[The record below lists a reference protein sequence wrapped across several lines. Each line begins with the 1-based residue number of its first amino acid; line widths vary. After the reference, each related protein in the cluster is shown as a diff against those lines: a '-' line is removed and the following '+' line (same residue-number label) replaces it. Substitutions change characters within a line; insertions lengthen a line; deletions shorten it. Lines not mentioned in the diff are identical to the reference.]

1 MAVSLEETIPTIMPP
16 DSIITRKK
24 VLNMDTLHDC
34 RYVSRGDLADLPS
47 YAKALF
53 IEGLA
58 MHLKRTQHLD
68 DIPVDPEESK
78 IDGNN
83 GRIAEMIKKLLPDL
97 EGANAPSFSDLEAD
111 MTYYFIA
118 SGYNIQSTV
127 DEEIGDINIYDGK
140 SPPLTKKLREG
151 SAESRHALFNT
162 YKDYLIG
169 PGMMYTTS
177 DAGFKVFG
185 DLAEDHPFV
194 TAFFTPQ
201 TVADSAGKSYKQL
214 GENFNIYR
222 VTSSAPEIPFKSISN
237 IFTSEQGMLF
247 GYTVK
252 TFDGVTPWD
261 FQYTI
266 TGPPGSVIF
275 DFEPGRLSGT
285 SLPACGL
292 GYISGLPLALNAQNP
307 HLTTERQKER
317 VQELLADVFA
327 RRPSMLNTTEI
338 LRLNIPELFL
348 DMKRCQDSDQ
358 ALAAYYANQTD
369 EMRNR
374 VVFVTGDRICFLLA
388 ILFGIAS
395 VLSVVNASGA
405 YMWYWS
411 PRAAFR
417 EVGIAAIPVVPSPE
431 PAAGAGAG
439 AGAAAAPKPKPKPKP
454 ATAEAVAAAAAAS
467 VPASAAALVPASAA
481 AALVPA
487 SAAAAASVPASAA
500 ASVPAAA
507 AAASVPAAAL
517 APAAAAAPLVE
528 RIVGARIIT
537 TRHKT
542 YVCQP
547 VASSRKVGGGSSDRS
562 VFKELCSLMNLHVG
576 SIIAKRLPEFK
587 QISLLSNAIQKADYS
602 FYQKPN
608 PNGKKTATIDL
619 VYALSVMKMSI
630 TETLDLYGLMDT
642 LIETL
647 PNPIK
652 HISELYTILEP
663 EIPSL
668 IDALNNLLKELEVSK
683 YPQEVLNLVSLFGS
697 KTFGSSRMILSMAIL
712 ALLDAPRIES
722 TLSINTGSPVYWTLY
737 GFKNT
742 TRSGEDIYFAGL
754 NFIVNEDANSTNNKT
769 TILQLC
775 QTTTREPFLIPEMRT
790 GRSSVKSVRQMPIP
804 ALVFGGKRHHRTIK
818 KRKQKHRKYTRKH

>member
-34 RYVSRGDLADLPS
+34 RYVSRGDLADLPG

-53 IEGLA
+53 LEGLA

-83 GRIAEMIKKLLPDL
+83 GRIAEMIKKLLPNL

-111 MTYYFIA
+111 MTHYFIA

-127 DEEIGDINIYDGK
+127 DEEIGEINIYDGK

-151 SAESRHALFNT
+151 SAESRHALFDT

-169 PGMMYTTS
+169 PGMMYTTA

-185 DLAEDHPFV
+185 DLAEGHPFV

-252 TFDGVTPWD
+252 AFDGVTPWD

-266 TGPPGSVIF
+266 TGPPGSIVF

-285 SLPACGL
+285 SLPGCGL
-292 GYISGLPLALNAQNP
+292 GYISGLPLALDAQNP

-358 ALAAYYANQTD
+358 ALAAYYANLTD

-411 PRAAFR
+411 PRAPFR
-417 EVGIAAIPVVPSPE
+417 EVGMAAIPVVPSPE
-431 PAAGAGAG
+431 P
-439 AGAAAAPKPKPKPKP
+439 P
-454 ATAEAVAAAAAAS
+454 AAAAAAP
-467 VPASAAALVPASAA
+467 VPA

-487 SAAAAASVPASAA
+487 SAAAAALVPASASASAPVA
-500 ASVPAAA
+500 AALAPPAVPAAA
-507 AAASVPAAAL
+507 APALVPASA
-517 APAAAAAPLVE
+517 AAAAAPLVE
-528 RIVGARIIT
+528 HMVGARIII

-547 VASSRKVGGGSSDRS
+547 GASSRRVGGGSSDRS

-630 TETLDLYGLMDT
+630 TETLDLYELMDT

-647 PNPIK
+647 PNPIP

-668 IDALNNLLKELEVSK
+668 LDALNNLLKELNVST
-683 YPQEVLNLVSLFGS
+683 YPQEALNLVSLFGR
-697 KTFGSSRMILSMAIL
+697 KKFGSSRMILSMAIL

-754 NFIVNEDANSTNNKT
+754 NFIINEDANSTNNKT

-775 QTTTREPFLIPEMRT
+775 QTTTREPFRIPEMRT
-790 GRSSVKSVRQMPIP
+790 GRSSARSARPIPIP
-804 ALVFGGKRHHRTIK
+804 ALAFGGGKRHHRTIK
-818 KRKQKHRKYTRKH
+818 KRKQKHRKYTRKQ

>member
-1 MAVSLEETIPTIMPP
+1 MPVSLEESIPTIMPP

-58 MHLKRTQHLD
+58 MHLKRTQHID

-83 GRIAEMIKKLLPDL
+83 GRIAEMIKKLLPNL

-111 MTYYFIA
+111 MTHYFIA

-140 SPPLTKKLREG
+140 SPPLTKRLREG
-151 SAESRHALFNT
+151 PAGSRHVLFDT

-185 DLAEDHPFV
+185 DLAEGHPLV

-201 TVADSAGKSYKQL
+201 TIADSAGKSYKQL

-237 IFTSEQGMLF
+237 IFTSDQGMTF
-247 GYTVK
+247 GYIIK
-252 TFDGVTPWD
+252 IFDGVTPWD

-266 TGPPGSVIF
+266 TGPPGSIIF

-292 GYISGLPLALNAQNP
+292 GYISGLPLVLNAQNP

-317 VQELLADVFA
+317 VQELLADVFV

-388 ILFGIAS
+388 ILLGIAS
-395 VLSVVNASGA
+395 VLSVVNVSGA

-411 PRAAFR
+411 PRAPFR
-417 EVGIAAIPVVPSPE
+417 EVGIAATPVVPSPE
-431 PAAGAGAG
+431 PPAA
-439 AGAAAAPKPKPKPKP
+439 AAAAVAAVAAPKPKPKPKP
-454 ATAEAVAAAAAAS
+454 KPESEPEPAPAS
-467 VPASAAALVPASAA
+467 LASLASLASPASPPLLSAAAQR
-481 AALVPA
+481 
-487 SAAAAASVPASAA
+487 
-500 ASVPAAA
+500 
-507 AAASVPAAAL
+507 
-517 APAAAAAPLVE
+517 APLVE
-528 RIVGARIIT
+528 GIVGAKIIT

-547 VASSRKVGGGSSDRS
+547 VASSRRIGGGSSDRS
-562 VFKELCSLMNLHVG
+562 VFKELCRLMNLHVG

-587 QISLLSNAIQKADYS
+587 QISLLSNAIQKADY
-602 FYQKPN
+602 
-608 PNGKKTATIDL
+608 
-619 VYALSVMKMSI
+619 
-630 TETLDLYGLMDT
+630 
-642 LIETL
+642 
-647 PNPIK
+647 
-652 HISELYTILEP
+652 
-663 EIPSL
+663 
-668 IDALNNLLKELEVSK
+668 
-683 YPQEVLNLVSLFGS
+683 
-697 KTFGSSRMILSMAIL
+697 
-712 ALLDAPRIES
+712 
-722 TLSINTGSPVYWTLY
+722 
-737 GFKNT
+737 
-742 TRSGEDIYFAGL
+742 
-754 NFIVNEDANSTNNKT
+754 
-769 TILQLC
+769 
-775 QTTTREPFLIPEMRT
+775 
-790 GRSSVKSVRQMPIP
+790 
-804 ALVFGGKRHHRTIK
+804 
-818 KRKQKHRKYTRKH
+818 

>member
-1 MAVSLEETIPTIMPP
+1 MSVSLEETIPTIMPP

-58 MHLKRTQHLD
+58 MHLKRTEHLD

-83 GRIAEMIKKLLPDL
+83 GRIAEMIKRLLPNL

-118 SGYNIQSTV
+118 SGYNIQSTG

-151 SAESRHALFNT
+151 SAGSRHALFDT

-185 DLAEDHPFV
+185 DLAEGHPFV

-201 TVADSAGKSYKQL
+201 TIADSAGKSYKQL

-222 VTSSAPEIPFKSISN
+222 VTSSAPDIPFKSISN
-237 IFTSEQGMLF
+237 IFTSEQGMTF
-247 GYTVK
+247 EYIVK

-266 TGPPGSVIF
+266 TGPPGTITF

-285 SLPACGL
+285 SLPGCGL
-292 GYISGLPLALNAQNP
+292 GYISALPLVSNAQNP

-388 ILFGIAS
+388 ILLGIAS

-411 PRAAFR
+411 PRAPFR

-431 PAAGAGAG
+431 PPAAGAGAG
-439 AGAAAAPKPKPKPKP
+439 AGAAAPAPKPAAVSAASAAVP
-454 ATAEAVAAAAAAS
+454 AAPAVS
-467 VPASAAALVPASAA
+467 VPASAAAV
-481 AALVPA
+481 
-487 SAAAAASVPASAA
+487 SVPASAPA
-500 ASVPAAA
+500 VSVPVSAPASAPAAA
-507 AAASVPAAAL
+507 P
-517 APAAAAAPLVE
+517 AAAPLVE

-537 TRHKT
+537 TRHKA

-547 VASSRKVGGGSSDRS
+547 VASSRRVGGGSSDRS

-619 VYALSVMKMSI
+619 VYALSVMKMSL

-668 IDALNNLLKELEVSK
+668 LDALNNLLKELEVSK

-754 NFIVNEDANSTNNKT
+754 NFIINDDANSTNNKT

-790 GRSSVKSVRQMPIP
+790 GRSSVRSARPISIP
-804 ALVFGGKRHHRTIK
+804 ALAFGGGKRHHRTIK
-818 KRKQKHRKYTRKH
+818 KRKQKHRKYTRKYTRKH